1 MLSPDETGSLLRLAR
16 AVIEAVVRGTDAVH
30 VATPAVAA
38 TDHGGVFV
46 TLYKFRRLRGCM
58 GTLDTTLPV
67 SSAVRQAALLAAT
80 QDPRFQPVAVGELP
94 DLRLELSILSPPRR
108 METPEQLEIGRH
120 GIIVEQGGRRG
131 LFLPKVAVEHRF
143 DRETF
148 LARCCREK
156 AGLADTA
163 WRDPATRVYLFE
175 AEVLS
180 ETEPGAS
187 RGDPALH
194 P

>member
-1 MLSPDETGSLLRLAR
+1 MLSPDETASLLRFAR
-16 AVIEAVVRGTDAVH
+16 AVVETTVRGGETAG
-30 VATPAVAA
+30 VAAPAVAA
-38 TDHGGVFV
+38 PAHGGAFV

-67 SSAVRQAALLAAT
+67 GAAIRQAAQLAAT
-80 QDPRFQPVAVGELP
+80 HDPRFQPVAIGELP
-94 DLRLELSILSPPRR
+94 DLRLELSVLSPPRR
-108 METPEQLEIGRH
+108 MEALEQLEIGRH

-131 LFLPKVAVEHRF
+131 LFLPKVAVDHRF

-156 AGLADTA
+156 AGLAETA

-175 AEVLS
+175 AQVLS
-180 ETEPGAS
+180 ETEPGVS
-187 RGDPALH
+187 RGEPAPH
-194 P
+194 S